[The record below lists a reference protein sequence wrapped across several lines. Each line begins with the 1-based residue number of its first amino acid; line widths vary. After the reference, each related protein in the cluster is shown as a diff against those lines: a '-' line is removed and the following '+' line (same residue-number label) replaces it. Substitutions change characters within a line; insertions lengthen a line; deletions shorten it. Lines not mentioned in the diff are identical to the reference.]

1 MGLRFRRS
9 VRICKGVR
17 VSFNKNSWGL
27 SVGGRGYGYSFNSKG
42 RRTAHVG
49 IPGTGLSYVASSSTP
64 KKNFVQPKRSQPTIV
79 KTTIRLHM
87 DDDGKMTFFY
97 PNGTEI
103 TDSNLINKIKRSD
116 EYKIEKDR
124 MQQEHDKEMLEKII
138 EYNKTNNEL
147 MNINKL
153 CAEKIFSE
161 QDYLSELEN
170 LQEEKYKIKTFEQIE
185 PTEESVKKDLLKKA
199 TKEIKSFAIWSLN
212 KKRNEYVESKYK
224 EEYKIKHDEWI
235 KQKDDFELN
244 EKKVEIE
251 TNAKYREEFENRKAY
266 LKNIIDGE
274 EECICNDIDIWFKE
288 LELPFE
294 CDINYEYFIKENK
307 LLIDLDL
314 PEIEEFPNKKAV
326 QLTSGNMKLKNK
338 TQTELYE
345 DYKNYVFGLALFITS
360 HIFNISPKIY
370 NIVISGYTQRR
381 NNKGEL
387 NDDYVYS
394 IIFNREILGQCD
406 LTKGDSFDICMKF
419 ENRCNVNANN
429 SLKTIEPYSNN

>member
-199 TKEIKSFAIWSLN
+199 TKEIKSFAILSLN
-212 KKRNEYVESKYK
+212 KKRR
-224 EEYKIKHDEWI
+224 IC
-235 KQKDDFELN
+235 
-244 EKKVEIE
+244 
-251 TNAKYREEFENRKAY
+251 RK
-266 LKNIIDGE
+266 
-274 EECICNDIDIWFKE
+274 
-288 LELPFE
+288 
-294 CDINYEYFIKENK
+294 
-307 LLIDLDL
+307 
-314 PEIEEFPNKKAV
+314 
-326 QLTSGNMKLKNK
+326 
-338 TQTELYE
+338 
-345 DYKNYVFGLALFITS
+345 
-360 HIFNISPKIY
+360 
-370 NIVISGYTQRR
+370 
-381 NNKGEL
+381 
-387 NDDYVYS
+387 
-394 IIFNREILGQCD
+394 
-406 LTKGDSFDICMKF
+406 
-419 ENRCNVNANN
+419 
-429 SLKTIEPYSNN
+429 